1 MYFIDK
7 CMKPIRMD
15 IEISICVRYYFNYKA
30 KAKVIC
36 NKSLIHKYAR
46 TLVLKLQSIKSSNM
60 IFWCSIGGQKQKHP
74 DRAIA
79 SCWFEIHVHR
89 DQINYL

>member
-1 MYFIDK
+1 MYFIYK

-36 NKSLIHKYAR
+36 NKSLIHNYAR
-46 TLVLKLQSIKSSNM
+46 PS
-60 IFWCSIGGQKQKHP
+60 F
-74 DRAIA
+74 
-79 SCWFEIHVHR
+79 
-89 DQINYL
+89 